1 MGQRRDSALI
11 DEHLIDEQGV
21 WHGLKPLIDASI
33 MFGCIVNVFPDRI
46 AGSVVVMAN
55 IQQSRTEEQSKR
67 IPDKK
72 ASELKP
78 TTSWFLCSPK

>member
-1 MGQRRDSALI
+1 MYSEIEYQAAWLRWQA
-11 DEHLIDEQGV
+11 
-21 WHGLKPLIDASI
+21 
-33 MFGCIVNVFPDRI
+33 
-46 AGSVVVMAN
+46 

-67 IPDKK
+67 ISDKK